1 MVRGVPVSRAEMAL
15 GRDDPEP
22 PQITVCVR
30 VLSDL
35 RHMTIKMAA
44 CSKMK
49 NLHSKVNLLVE
60 R

>member
-1 MVRGVPVSRAEMAL
+1 MVRGVPVSPAEMAF
-15 GRDDPEP
+15 GRDDLEP

-44 CSKMK
+44 CSK